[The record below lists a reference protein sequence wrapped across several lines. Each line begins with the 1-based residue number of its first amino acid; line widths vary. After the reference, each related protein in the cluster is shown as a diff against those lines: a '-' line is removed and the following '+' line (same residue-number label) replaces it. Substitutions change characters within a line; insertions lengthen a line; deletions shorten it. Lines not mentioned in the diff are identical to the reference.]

1 MLNASM
7 AAAEAQNDVAN
18 AVTLQTR
25 INADNDPADRM
36 DSAMQELQKQ
46 GRLIGGLVSF
56 VA

>member
-18 AVTLQTR
+18 TATLQTE
-25 INADNDPADRM
+25 INADNDPPDRM
-36 DSAMQELQKQ
+36 DSAMQELQQQ
-46 GRLIGGLVSF
+46 GRLIGRPVSF

>member
-18 AVTLQTR
+18 AVTLQTG